1 MAQKWLII
9 SKREM
14 RRIKS
19 LFRKVFACVA
29 VRGFSFILPIL
40 IIIGS
45 CSFVPLFADIL
56 IPMDNTQ
63 TNHLKAYGIAFAGL
77 KESLVGRWL
86 LNYRGGSFLFP
97 DSGNLTSLCN
107 IRGVRYENVTSS
119 DVAAILTEIQAN
131 NMESIALEKEPKIA
145 VYIPPNALPWD
156 DAVTLALEYAE
167 IDYDRVWDDE
177 VLAGKLTDYDWLHL
191 HHEDFTGQYGKFYG
205 SYRNTSWYQNDVS
218 VNEAMAAK
226 HGFQKVWQLKHAVAE
241 KIRNYVINGGFM
253 FAMCAATDTYDIA
266 LAAKDIDIVDATI
279 DGDGIDPQ
287 YQSKL
292 DFSRTF
298 AFENF
303 TLKPNPYEYEFSDID
318 ASDYSRL
325 RGAEADYFQLFDF
338 SAKYDPVPTML
349 TQCHTN
355 VIDGFLGQ
363 TTSFFKDKVKKNVI
377 ILAEVPGNNE
387 VKYIHGNIGKGTF
400 TFYGGHDP
408 EDYEHKVGDPETILE
423 LHKNSPGYRLI
434 LNNVLFPAAEKK
446 QLKT

>member
-1 MAQKWLII
+1 M
-9 SKREM
+9 
-14 RRIKS
+14 
-19 LFRKVFACVA
+19 FRKALVCA
-29 VRGFSFILPIL
+29 RGKGKWSILLIFTIL
-40 IIIGS
+40 
-45 CSFVPLFADIL
+45 CSGIAMPVSAEIL

-77 KESLVGRWL
+77 KEHLVGRWL

-97 DSGNLTSLCN
+97 DSGNLTALCN
-107 IRGVRYENVTSS
+107 IRGVRYENISS
-119 DVAAILTEIQAN
+119 SAIAAILTEIQAN

-156 DAVTLALEYAE
+156 DAVTMALDYAE
-167 IDYDRVWDDE
+167 IEYDRIWDDE
-177 VLAGKLTDYDWLHL
+177 VLAGKLPEYDWLHL
-191 HHEDFTGQYGKFYG
+191 HHEDFSGQYGKFYG
-205 SYRNTSWYQNDVS
+205 SYRNTSWYQNDVR

-226 HGFQKVWQLKHAVAE
+226 HGFAKVWQLKHAVAE
-241 KIRNYVINGGFM
+241 KIRDYVINGGFM

-266 LAAKDIDIVDATI
+266 LAAKDVDIVDAAI

-303 TLKPNPYEYEFSDID
+303 TLRPNPYEYEFSDID
-318 ASDYSRL
+318 ASDYSSL
-325 RGAEADYFQLFDF
+325 RGPEADYFQLFDF

-355 VIDGFLGQ
+355 VINGFLGQ
-363 TTSFFKDKVKKNVI
+363 TTSFFKDKVKKSVI
-377 ILAEVPGNNE
+377 ILAEVPGQNE
-387 VKYIHGNIGKGTF
+387 VKYIHGNVGKGTF

-408 EDYEHKVGDPETILE
+408 EDYQHKVGDPETILE

>member
-1 MAQKWLII
+1 MFYTA
-9 SKREM
+9 RECP
-14 RRIKS
+14 
-19 LFRKVFACVA
+19 LN
-29 VRGFSFILPIL
+29 RGFVRTFILL
-40 IIIGS
+40 LLLMG
-45 CSFVPLFADIL
+45 LAGAQLNGEIL
-56 IPMDNTQ
+56 IPMDITQ
-63 TNHLKAYGIAFAGL
+63 TNHLKAYGIAFYGL
-77 KESLVGRWL
+77 QEQMIGKWL

-97 DSGNLTSLCN
+97 DSDAMAALCN
-107 IRGVRYENVTSS
+107 IRGVRFERISS
-119 DVAAILTEIQAN
+119 AQVGAILSEIQEA
-131 NMESIALEKEPKIA
+131 NMESVTLEKEPKIA
-145 VYIPPNALPWD
+145 VYIPPNTLPWD
-156 DAVTLALEYAE
+156 DAVSLALEYAE
-167 IDYDRVWDDE
+167 IDYDRLWDDE
-177 VLAGKLTDYDWLHL
+177 VLEGKLNDYDWLHL

-205 SYRNTSWYQNDVS
+205 SYRNTSWYQNDIK

-226 HGFQKVWQLKHAVAE
+226 HGYAKVWQLKHAVAE
-241 KIRNYVINGGFM
+241 KIRDYVLKGGFL

-266 LAAKDIDIVDATI
+266 LAAHNMDIVDSTI

-287 YQSKL
+287 YNKKL

-303 TLKPNPYEYEFSDID
+303 SVRPNPFEYEFSDID

-363 TTSFFKDKVKKNVI
+363 TTSFFKDKVKKSVI
-377 ILAEVPGNNE
+377 ILAEVPGQNE

-408 EDYEHKVGDPETILE
+408 EDYQHKVGDPETILE
-423 LHKNSPGYRLI
+423 LYKTSPGYRLI

>member
-1 MAQKWLII
+1 MQKCVVG
-9 SKREM
+9 RF
-14 RRIKS
+14 S
-19 LFRKVFACVA
+19 LQFCLLAFLLL
-29 VRGFSFILPIL
+29 GIILPINAEL
-40 IIIGS
+40 
-45 CSFVPLFADIL
+45 L

-63 TNHLKAYGIAFAGL
+63 SNHLKAYGIAFAGL
-77 KESLVGRWL
+77 KEQLVGKWL
-86 LNYRGGSFLFP
+86 LNYRGGAFLFP
-97 DSGNLTSLCN
+97 DSDALVALCN
-107 IRGVRYENVTSS
+107 IRGVRFERVGQGN
-119 DVAAILTEIQAN
+119 VAAILSEIQAG
-131 NMESIALEKEPKIA
+131 NMESITLEKEPKIA
-145 VYIPPNALPWD
+145 VYIPPNTLPWD

-167 IDYDRVWDDE
+167 IEYDRLWDDE
-177 VLAGKLTDYDWLHL
+177 VLEGKLNDYDWLHL

-205 SYRNTSWYQNDVS
+205 SYRHMPWYQNDIK

-226 HGFQKVWQLKHAVAE
+226 HGFAKVRQLKHAVAE

-266 LAAKDIDIVDATI
+266 LAAKDVDIVDSAI

-287 YQSKL
+287 FQNKL
-292 DFSRTF
+292 DYTRTF

-303 TLKPNPYEYEFSDID
+303 SLRPNPYEYEFSDLD

-363 TTSFFKDKVKKNVI
+363 TTSFFKDKVKKSVI
-377 ILAEVPGNNE
+377 ILAEVPGQNE
-387 VKYIHGNIGKGTF
+387 VKYIHGNMGKGTF

-408 EDYEHKVGDPETILE
+408 EDYQHKVGDPETILE